1 MEKKL
6 TELFE
11 NITPEE
17 LSLAG
22 DETRIEQ
29 KLTAKE
35 QERILS
41 LTRRKAGITM
51 TDKTQKAK
59 RHFKRTSII
68 AIAAAAV
75 LSCTAAAAGIIAVHE
90 KSVDRYFGEGA
101 AAELAKKGIMINKVE
116 TNDDYKLTVDLAYA
130 TDDYARVMF
139 TFEGLNDAAKE
150 RIANTRN
157 WYDYL
162 TPHFKDDSKAAMSSG
177 GGALGDLSYHDEN
190 KKDRE
195 NGIFSRDITIC
206 TDLSNIDYFTLSI
219 VPEEWSETNGF
230 PNPEGEI
237 NVISMDFELTPN
249 ITPVCFKTEA
259 FYSNIWL
266 CDYELSIPD
275 AWQEIPYYY
284 YIPESVGWFPDEGE
298 PTKEEHNAE
307 YEAHKNDPCLTF
319 VYKDGSKQ
327 VLKVEDIIV
336 GSHVFFKNMTID
348 SENVEKIIVGDG
360 KIEYTRK

>member
-1 MEKKL
+1 MEKRL

-75 LSCTAAAAGIIAVHE
+75 LSCTAATAGIIAIHE

-101 AAELAKKGIMINKVE
+101 AAELAKKGIMINKVD
-116 TNDDYKLTVDLAYA
+116 TNDDYELTIDLAYA
-130 TDDYARVMF
+130 TEDYARVMF
-139 TFEGLNDAAKE
+139 TFEGRTDEAKQ
-150 RIANTRN
+150 RIANTTN
-157 WYDYL
+157 WYWDL
-162 TPHFKDDSKAAMSSG
+162 KPDFKEGAHEAFGCG
-177 GGALGDLSYHDEN
+177 GGCIPGFPTDEEF
-190 KKDRE
+190 KKDKE
-195 NGIFSRDITIC
+195 NGIYTFDITI
-206 TDLSNIDYFTLSI
+206 DAKLSDIESYTLSMI
-219 VPEEWSETNGF
+219 PQEWHETSGVA
-230 PNPEGEI
+230 NPDGEL
-237 NVISMDFELTPN
+237 NVITVDFEITPN

-327 VLKVEDIIV
+327 VLTSDMIV
-336 GSHVFFKNMTID
+336 ISGHVYFKGVTVD